1 MKKDFLSIKDLK
13 REEILGLID
22 RGLEI
27 KRAGRSVSRSL
38 TGYTIGLIF
47 DKASTRTRVSFEV
60 AMFRLGGQTIFL
72 NRAETQMSRDE
83 SEQDTA
89 RVLSRYLD
97 GLIIRTYS
105 QEEIEEMARWAGI
118 PVINA
123 LTDLY
128 HPCQVLSD
136 LLTVKE
142 NKNDLENLKVAWV
155 GDGNNVAHS
164 WINAAG
170 ILGFELYLACPKGYA
185 PQKDILSEA
194 GSNVRVL
201 DDPREAVADADI
213 INTDVWASMGQEDER
228 EKRLR
233 DFKGFQLNQSLAQLA
248 KPDVLVMHCLPAH
261 RDEEITSEVMDGPNS
276 IVLDQAENKL
286 YLHQA
291 LLEKLLLNN
300 IEYLNNE

>member
-13 REEILGLID
+13 RGEILGLID

-27 KRAGRSVSRSL
+27 KRAGRSISRSL

-83 SEQDTA
+83 SERDTA

-164 WINAAG
+164 WINAAS

-194 GSNVRVL
+194 GSNVHVL
-201 DDPREAVADADI
+201 DDPREVVAEADV

-228 EKRLR
+228 ENRLR
-233 DFKGFQLNQSLAQLA
+233 DFKGFQLNQSLVQLA

-291 LLEKLLLNN
+291 LLEYLLLNN
-300 IEYLNNE
+300 V

>member
-13 REEILGLID
+13 KEELLGLIQ
-22 RGLEI
+22 RGIEI
-27 KRAGRSVSRSL
+27 KDASCDVSRSL
-38 TGYTIGLIF
+38 TGRTLGLLF
-47 DKASTRTRVSFEV
+47 DKASTRTRVSFEI

-72 NRAETQMSRDE
+72 SRSATQMSRDE

-105 QEEIEEMARWAGI
+105 QEGLEEMAKWAEI
-118 PVINA
+118 PVVNA

-136 LLTVKE
+136 LLTIKE
-142 NKNDLENLKVAWV
+142 HRDNLEDMKVAWV

-170 ILGFELYLACPKGYA
+170 ILGFGLYLACPQGYQ
-185 PQKDILSEA
+185 PLPDVLSGA
-194 GSNVRVL
+194 GSNVHVL
-201 DDPREAVADADI
+201 DDPREAVADADV
-213 INTDVWASMGQEDER
+213 INTDVWVSMGQENER
-228 EKRLR
+228 EIRLR
-233 DFKGFQLNQSLAQLA
+233 DFRGFQLNQDLVKLAG
-248 KPDVLVMHCLPAH
+248 PNVLVMHCLPAH
-261 RDEEITSEVMDGPNS
+261 REEEITSEVMDGPHS
-276 IVLDQAENKL
+276 VVFDQAENKL

-291 LLEKLLLNN
+291 LLEKLL
-300 IEYLNNE
+300 IGS

>member
-1 MKKDFLSIKDLK
+1 MNKDFLSIKDLK
-13 REEILGLID
+13 KEELLNLVD
-22 RGLEI
+22 RGIEI

-38 TGYTIGLIF
+38 TGRTIGLLF
-47 DKASTRTRVSFEV
+47 DKASTRTRVSFEI

-72 NRAETQMSRDE
+72 SRAATQMSRDE
-83 SEQDTA
+83 SVQDTA

-105 QEEIEEMARWAGI
+105 QEGIEEMARWADI
-118 PVINA
+118 PVVNA

-136 LLTVKE
+136 LMTVKE
-142 NKNDLENLKVAWV
+142 NRDNLGDLKVAWV

-170 ILGFELYLACPKGYA
+170 ILGFDLYLACPGDYCPRPDVLA
-185 PQKDILSEA
+185 RA
-194 GSNVRVL
+194 GSNIHVL
-201 DDPREAVADADI
+201 DDPREAVAGADV
-213 INTDVWASMGQEDER
+213 INTDVWVSMGQDEER
-228 EKRLR
+228 EKRIR
-233 DFKGFQLNQSLAQLA
+233 DFKGFQLNQSLVKLA

-261 RDEEITSEVMDGPNS
+261 REEEITSEVLDGPHS
-276 IVLDQAENKL
+276 IVFDQAENKL

-291 LLEKLLLNN
+291 LLERLLLK
-300 IEYLNNE
+300 NEG